1 MTEPRLLQLGDNS
14 IDSNLLN
21 DIQKLV
27 EAKRDHK
34 QHPSSPTKPT
44 PSDSNPTE
52 SISIDE
58 SIKKAPTEH
67 QNLPSNAN
75 NNVPLAEAEGLAAT
89 SIMSRI
95 ASTVSKMQQN
105 ESDAVIQWN
114 GFLKLANWAENN
126 YTNEVTISNVGG
138 IDAILSAMEKHP
150 ENANIHKYG
159 CVALQNLLNDNNQ
172 LKISNAGRKV
182 AIESAMQYH
191 SANAGV
197 IEQAK
202 RALSI
207 LQPIS
212 TTPPTPSSSNPTDP
226 ISIGR
231 SKMKE
236 AMDNVDLRPI
246 ELPKEFIISC
256 TNNFAEERKLGH
268 GSFGAVYKGMDD
280 NQYFAVKCLRFN
292 LDFLEDQKKGISKTF
307 KKELEVSSSVVSS
320 IACCFKSIMFL
331 IIPSYCFRY

>member
-44 PSDSNPTE
+44 PSDSNPSE

-95 ASTVSKMQQN
+95 ASAVSKMQQN

-138 IDAILSAMEKHP
+138 IDAILSAMKKHP
-150 ENANIHKYG
+150 ENANIQKYG
-159 CVALQNLLNDNNQ
+159 CGALQNLAVNDNNQ

-236 AMDNVDLRPI
+236 AMDNVNSRPI
-246 ELPKEFIISC
+246 ELPVEFITYC
-256 TNNFAEERKLGH
+256 TNNFAEVRKLGQ
-268 GSFGAVYKGMDD
+268 GAFGVVYKGQDD
-280 NQYFAVKCLRFN
+280 NWDFAVKCIL
-292 LDFLEDQKKGISKTF
+292 
-307 KKELEVSSSVVSS
+307 
-320 IACCFKSIMFL
+320 KSIFQG
-331 IIPSYCFRY
+331 IKFS